1 MIGPGWAGE
10 PQPSRTHARA
20 ARKRRVA
27 VVTGSRADFG
37 LLRPV
42 MAAVDAHADL
52 DLLVIAAGAHLIP
65 PADSF
70 RDVKAHFPIADSIPM
85 QKPGRTT
92 RPDDAEAL
100 GTGISRLTRSFRALE
115 PDWVVI
121 LGDRIEAFAAAAA
134 ANVGGWAL
142 AHLHGGDRA
151 EGVADE
157 SMRHAISK
165 LAHLHLPATQT
176 SADRLIRMGE
186 KPEHVRIVGSP
197 AIDDLAAIEPMSE
210 ADFAE
215 LGNPKAVVLLH
226 PTGRSLE
233 TEEHVAANV
242 LDALGALEITPLAL
256 APNHDPGRAGVL
268 RVLNERCQGVQPHR
282 PRAWFVGLLKRLG
295 QTGGVL
301 VGNSSAVLI
310 EAPAL
315 GCRVT
320 DIGPRQ
326 NGRERPAAVRHA
338 EDTTAEAIERAIL
351 DTLAAPAPDR
361 ADHPYGDGQAGPRTA
376 ALLAEVDPNA
386 QGILAKLNAY

>member
-1 MIGPGWAGE
+1 MIGPGWAGD
-10 PQPSRTHARA
+10 PQPARTHARP
-20 ARKRRVA
+20 ARRRRGA

-42 MAAVDAHADL
+42 MAAVDAHPDL
-52 DLLVIAAGAHLIP
+52 ELLVVAAGAHLIP

-70 RDVKAHFPIADSIPM
+70 RDVKAHFPIADSVPM

-115 PDWVVI
+115 PDWVVV

-165 LAHLHLPATQT
+165 LAHLHLPATQA
-176 SADRLIRMGE
+176 SADRIIRMGE
-186 KPEHVRIVGSP
+186 KPEHVHVVGSP
-197 AIDDLAAIEPMSE
+197 AIDDLPSIEPMPQ
-210 ADFAE
+210 AE
-215 LGNPKAVVLLH
+215 FTDLGSPKAIMLLH
-226 PTGRSLE
+226 PTGRSVE
-233 TEEHVAANV
+233 AEEHAAANV
-242 LDALGALEITPLAL
+242 LDALAALKITPLAL
-256 APNHDPGRAGVL
+256 TPNHDPGRAGVL
-268 RVLNERCQGVQPHR
+268 RTINEHLGHPHPHMR
-282 PRAWFVGLLKRLG
+282 REKFVALLKRLALA
-295 QTGGVL
+295 GGVL
-301 VGNSSAVLI
+301 VGNSSAGLI

-315 GCRVT
+315 GCRVL

-326 NGRERPAAVRHA
+326 NGRERPPGVRHA
-338 EDTTAEAIERAIL
+338 DDQSAETIECAIL
-351 DTLAAPAPDR
+351 DTLAAPPCDP
-361 ADHPYGDGQAGPRTA
+361 ADHPYGDGHAGQRVA
-376 ALLAEVDPNA
+376 SLLGSIDPNSR
-386 QGILAKLNAY
+386 GVLAKLNAY

>member
-42 MAAVDAHADL
+42 MAAVEAHADL
-52 DLLVIAAGAHLIP
+52 ELLVIAAGAHLIP

-115 PDWVVI
+115 PDWVVV
-121 LGDRIEAFAAAAA
+121 LGDRVEAFAAAAA

-165 LAHLHLPATQT
+165 LAHLHLPATPM
-176 SADRLIRMGE
+176 SAERLVRMGE
-186 KPEHVRIVGSP
+186 KPEHVHVVGSP
-197 AIDDLAAIEPMSE
+197 AIDDLAAIEPMGE
-210 ADFAE
+210 AEFAE
-215 LGNPKAVVLLH
+215 LGTPRAVVLLH
-226 PTGRSLE
+226 PTGRPVE
-233 TEEHVAANV
+233 AEEHVAATV
-242 LDALGALEITPLAL
+242 LDALANLKITPLAL
-256 APNHDPGRAGVL
+256 MPNHDPGRSGVVRTL
-268 RVLNERCQGVQPHR
+268 TERLGHPQPHMR
-282 PRAWFVGLLKRLG
+282 REKFVGLLKRLAT
-295 QTGGVL
+295 TGGVL
-301 VGNSSAVLI
+301 VGNSSAGLI
-310 EAPAL
+310 EAPAV
-315 GCRVT
+315 GCRVV

-326 NGRERPAAVRHA
+326 NGRERPPGVLHA
-338 EDTTAEAIERAIL
+338 DDQSAEAIERTVL
-351 DTLAAPAPDR
+351 DALAAGPCDPAS
-361 ADHPYGDGQAGPRTA
+361 HPYGDGRTGVRVA
-376 ALLAEVDPNA
+376 DLLAGVDPNSR
-386 QGILAKLNAY
+386 GILAKLNAY